1 MRQLGKFREYATR
14 RFRLRLVTVNDVNE
28 IYANFSDREL
38 MKFYDMA
45 PFESYE
51 QAYDLVAYWRVSL
64 LKGTGC
70 RWGISEWDDNRLIGT
85 IGLNNIDNTLERAEI
100 GYELNR
106 DWWGRGV
113 MSETVPYV
121 LRHAFHTL
129 GLDKVI
135 ALIRPD
141 NTASISLA
149 EKLGF
154 RRGGLLRN
162 YIQVAGES
170 KDVLSYS
177 LLSSDYQLQQLV
189 PAQAEKVRH
198 VI

>member
-1 MRQLGKFREYATR
+1 MYQLGKFREYATR
-14 RFRLRLVTVNDVNE
+14 RFRLRLITVSDVNE

-51 QAYDLVAYWRVSL
+51 QAYDLVAYWRLSL

-70 RWGISEWDDNRLIGT
+70 RWGIAAREGNRLLGT
-85 IGLNNIDNTLERAEI
+85 VGLNNIDTVLDRAEI

-106 DWWGRGV
+106 GWWGRGV
-113 MSETVPYV
+113 MGEAVPFI
-121 LRHAFHTL
+121 LLHAFHTL
-129 GLDKVI
+129 GLDRVT
-135 ALIRPD
+135 ALIRPE
-141 NTASISLA
+141 NAASISLA

-170 KDVLSYS
+170 KDVVSYS
-177 LLSSDYQLQQLV
+177 VLSSGYQLQRMV
-189 PAQAEKVRH
+189 PAQPEKVVH